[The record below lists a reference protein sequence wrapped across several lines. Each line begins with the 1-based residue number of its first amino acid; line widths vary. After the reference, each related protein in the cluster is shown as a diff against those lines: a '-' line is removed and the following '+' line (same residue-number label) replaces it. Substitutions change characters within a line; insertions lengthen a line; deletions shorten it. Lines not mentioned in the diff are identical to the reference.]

1 MGAKRRVSNSCRLL
15 RKSKWEKFIVLSLV
29 NKYMLIYSHHCF
41 QVLNSKCPDPEI
53 VNNALMEAARLVIKY
68 LEDQECSHIVKII
81 GR

>member
-1 MGAKRRVSNSCRLL
+1 
-15 RKSKWEKFIVLSLV
+15 
-29 NKYMLIYSHHCF
+29 MLIYSHHCF